1 VVAGERSARH
11 RSAIIRRSAPDRHL
25 ALATVRPTARGA
37 VVVLVAVAVGLIEV
51 FTARPGLLPFVV
63 LLGLPLVAAPIL
75 VWARGRRA
83 MAVHVRTMV
92 VPPLVAVGG
101 HCELRI
107 HLANEGVN
115 TSPPLGLEHPAEH
128 SRPVDRAAA
137 EPTRLGRLLA
147 APSSRLIR
155 WQPFGPARAG
165 STVCTLPTGRRGVFT
180 IGSLALWV
188 HDPFG
193 LCARRVALA
202 PAVML
207 VVHPVRSLSTPSFPV
222 PGDPGPFAPSRD
234 GAHEA
239 RRDDD
244 PGGELS
250 GLRPY
255 VPGDRLH
262 LLSWPVEARYG
273 LLMVHEFRPDGAAPV
288 RIVLDD
294 RAGVHRKAAFEEAL
308 SILCALVEREGSSS
322 RDVEIRTLTGGQLRV
337 PPTPEGM
344 VELLTF
350 LAGARPSRRRAS
362 SLPLRGGSSTV
373 VTTSTARDSLPATP
387 GVLSVIEVE
396 GG

>member
-1 VVAGERSARH
+1 VARERPARD
-11 RSAIIRRSAPDRHL
+11 RPAILRRSAPDRL
-25 ALATVRPTARGA
+25 IALATLRPTARGA
-37 VVVLVAVAVGLIEV
+37 VVLIVAVIVGLVEV
-51 FTARPGLLPFVV
+51 FAARPGLLPFVV

-83 MAVHVRTMV
+83 MAVRVRTMV

-107 HLANEGVN
+107 HLANEGEN
-115 TSPPLGLEHPAEH
+115 TSPPLGLERPAEH
-128 SRPVDRAAA
+128 SRPADRPAVQ
-137 EPTRLGRLLA
+137 PTRLGRLWA

-155 WQPFGPARAG
+155 WEPLGAAQAG
-165 STVCTLPTGRRGVFT
+165 STVHTLPTGRRGIFT
-180 IGSLALWV
+180 IGPLTLWM

-193 LCARRVALA
+193 LCARRVAVA

-207 VVHPVRSLSTPSFPV
+207 VVHPFRAQPSPSV
-222 PGDPGPFAPSRD
+222 PLPGDPGPLAPSRD
-234 GAHEA
+234 RAHGARH
-239 RRDDD
+239 DDD

-255 VPGDRLH
+255 APGDRLH

-294 RAGVHRKAAFEEAL
+294 RAGVHRKAAFEESL
-308 SILCALVEREGSSS
+308 SILYALADREGAGS
-322 RDVEIRTLTGGQLRV
+322 RDIEIMTLTGGLLLV
-337 PPTPEGM
+337 PPTPEGR

-350 LAGARPSRRRAS
+350 LAGARPSRRRAA
-362 SLPLRGGSSTV
+362 SLPLRGGSATV
-373 VTTSTARDSLPATP
+373 VTTTTARDSLAATP
-387 GVLSVIEVE
+387 GVQSVIEVA